1 MLEIYDGKYMVLDKE
16 IDLQKVIRF
25 LIDKF

>member
-25 LIDKF
+25 LIDTF